1 MLVYSIFEFYLKVL
15 YDILP
20 KNEVKKLGRRP
31 NVAQMKE
38 ALEKNCGIEKSILD
52 SSYWHF
58 LDTIRSLRNLIIHNN
73 GIIKSKEVDEFNRKT
88 ATVADKINLLKDDNG
103 DTHIIIIE
111 LSEAFF
117 GMTIENMLKFF
128 EEIVKS
134 KQ

>member
-1 MLVYSIFEFYLKVL
+1 M
-15 YDILP
+15 
-20 KNEVKKLGRRP
+20 
-31 NVAQMKE
+31 
-38 ALEKNCGIEKSILD
+38 
-52 SSYWHF
+52 
-58 LDTIRSLRNLIIHNN
+58 